1 MMVACLPSLST
12 QVISRIIQLQV
23 AVSLQNG
30 PDGSTLRCQDE
41 NGFNITL
48 KRGLANFQGLYI
60 NEAGRN
66 YSLRFST
73 DVMLDG
79 RAEVDS
85 NEFTVGVGK
94 AANIVLINDASVGSV
109 FGGKSFAPQ
118 PRVEVHDAGGNILV
132 DDSSSAIR
140 VSIYNNP
147 SRGQLSPVSATIGIL
162 QKGVVQFRS
171 LSIDKAGI
179 GYKLKFDFLQ
189 RKEAQ
194 LEESSIFTIGEQI
207 VPRRRSNCF
216 CLFFHGVNPHDRISF

>member
-1 MMVACLPSLST
+1 MMVACLSSLAT
-12 QVISRIIQLQV
+12 QVIDRIYQLQV
-23 AVSLQNG
+23 AVTWQSG
-30 PDGSTLRCQDE
+30 PDGSALRCLDDD
-41 NGFNITL
+41 GFSIPL

-66 YSLRFST
+66 YALRFST

-79 RAEVDS
+79 HAEVDS
-85 NEFTVGVGK
+85 NEFTVGVGQ

-109 FGGKSFAPQ
+109 FGGKPLAPQ
-118 PRVEVHDAGGNILV
+118 PRAEVRDAGGNILV

-179 GYKLKFDFLQ
+179 GYRLKYDLLQ
-189 RKEAQ
+189 HKEEQ

-207 VPRRRSNCF
+207 VPRRRSN
-216 CLFFHGVNPHDRISF
+216 